1 MTPKRIVANEIIQ
14 FVRSRSNTQGS
25 NVEALYRLADNQV
38 EALQFRIQK
47 NSGICGIPLSELKT
61 KSNLLIAFIV
71 RGEQLIYPAG
81 SDTIEP
87 FDKVIV
93 VTTEKDFDD
102 INDILE

>member
-1 MTPKRIVANEIIQ
+1 MHLRVLWYSA
-14 FVRSRSNTQGS
+14 
-25 NVEALYRLADNQV
+25 
-38 EALQFRIQK
+38 
-47 NSGICGIPLSELKT
+47 ICGIPLSELKT

-71 RGEQLIYPAG
+71 RGQQLIYPAG
-81 SDTIEP
+81 NDTIEP